1 MNKNI
6 TLFAVL
12 VLITLFLIVSCHPK
26 NGVED
31 GSKNAAI
38 IKQLNNLMPGS
49 ISGDSIQKDIQNVI
63 DKLTNEALPMMSG
76 KEKDELNEIIT
87 FLDDTKEKLPAYI
100 ENDDNRIKFLT
111 SIMNLALLFARV
123 SPDDFDMNSKV
134 ATSYIVIAA
143 SVTSDLNSEKINR
156 FRDEFNEKG
165 IRAAKALVE
174 KFPDNPM
181 SYGQLA
187 HTTLVTGGDEKEVI
201 RLLNQCLEVDKKTE
215 YCKEFL
221 DKMNNG

>member
-1 MNKNI
+1 MKKDFAF
-6 TLFAVL
+6 FAVL
-12 VLITLFLIVSCHPK
+12 MLITLFSIINCHPK
-26 NGVED
+26 NGAQD
-31 GSKNAAI
+31 GSINAEI
-38 IKQLNNLMPGS
+38 IKQLDNLIPGS
-49 ISGDSIQKDIQNVI
+49 IRDDSIQKDIQNVI
-63 DKLTNEALPMMSG
+63 DKLTNEVLPMMSG
-76 KEKDELNEIIT
+76 KDKDVLNEIIT
-87 FLDDTKEKLPAYI
+87 YLDDTKEKLPVYI
-100 ENDDNRIKFLT
+100 ENDDNRIEFLT

-123 SPDDFDMNSKV
+123 SPDDFNINSKV

-165 IRAAKALVE
+165 IQAAKALVK

-187 HTTLVTGGDEKEVI
+187 HTTFVTGGDEKEVI
-201 RLLNQCLEVDKKTE
+201 RLLNKCLEVDKKTE

-221 DKMNNG
+221 KNMKNG